1 MRRVSALTASILL
14 VALMY
19 LRMIYKE
26 TAFKS
31 RDDKNSDVKDYDAHR
46 INSKS
51 ELAWEYGGTDE
62 LNFNFGAKH

>member
-1 MRRVSALTASILL
+1 
-14 VALMY
+14 MY